1 MDMDAMDI
9 DAIKLLLNSDDFGDR
24 LRGVNQLRQID
35 QAIAFELIQP
45 LVKDSQVRVRYAA
58 VSQLDTLGGQ
68 DLITTYT
75 LLRERLLEDPEPDV
89 QAAAADALGAL
100 QMQEAFPDLEQ
111 LYRQSNEWLVKFSI
125 IATLGELGDA
135 RAFPLLEEAIISPN
149 ELIKMAAIGSFGELG
164 DAQAV
169 PLLLPLAADSDWQTR
184 YRIAEALKK
193 LGGEDAIATLK
204 ILAQDSVEQVA
215 NAAKIP

>member
-1 MDMDAMDI
+1 MDI
-9 DAIKLLLNSDDFGDR
+9 DEIKQLLNSEDFGDR
-24 LRGVNQLRQID
+24 LRGINKLRQVD
-35 QAIAFELIQP
+35 QAIAFDLIQP
-45 LVKDSQVRVRYAA
+45 LVKDPQVRVRYAA

-68 DLITTYT
+68 DLTKTYT

-100 QMQEAFPDLEQ
+100 QMQEAFPDLEH

-125 IATLGELGDA
+125 IATLGELGDT

-149 ELIKMAAIGSFGELG
+149 ELIKMAAIGSLGELG
-164 DAQAV
+164 DRQAV
-169 PLLLPLAADSDWQTR
+169 PLLLPLATDSDWQTR

-193 LGGEDAIATLK
+193 LGGEEAITTLK
-204 ILAQDSVEQVA
+204 ILAQDSIEQVA
-215 NAAKIP
+215 NAAKIS